1 MGKVEK
7 LNELFEKWKKEQE
20 EEVDVNDKENQS
32 TIPSLKVSKDSFT
45 YDGFVFDE
53 KDNTVLYMLAESN
66 LDGKIKDNE
75 TFWLKSVYKIRN
87 NNLKITKRIE
97 QMQEYLCN
105 KIPELSM
112 KDISYMNINKRGG
125 FAECNKQTLYNYYN
139 KYKDNILREIEI
151 ITPQVIVFCAGNK
164 SIYDDLKKNVNCK
177 YIIDMYHPSYQYVSD
192 EKYIEKFKEEFEK
205 LLEK

>member
-1 MGKVEK
+1 MGKVER
-7 LNELFEKWKKEQE
+7 LNELFEQWE
-20 EEVDVNDKENQS
+20 EEHKRELDINNKDNQS
-32 TIPSLKVSKDSFT
+32 TIPNLKISKDSFT

-53 KDNTVLYMLAESN
+53 KDNTVLYILAESN
-66 LDGKIKDNE
+66 LDGKTKDNG

-112 KDISYMNINKRGG
+112 KDISFMNINKRGG

-139 KYKDNILREIEI
+139 KYKENILKEIEI
-151 ITPQVIVFCAGNK
+151 INPSVIVFCAGNK
-164 SIYDDLKKNVNCK
+164 AIYDDLKENVNCK
-177 YIIDMYHPSYQYVSD
+177 YIIDMYHPSYRYWS
-192 EKYIEKFKEEFEK
+192 IEKFKEEFEK
-205 LLEK
+205 VLEK